1 MPGPLVLAGS
11 GEFTPAMTAV
21 DQETLRHTPGAP
33 PRVAILPTASGL
45 EDGTPDTWI
54 RRGVEHFGALGCE
67 AYGVRALDRA
77 AMDDPAHVAALAS
90 ADFIYLSGG
99 NPGYLVET
107 LRDSAAWNAIRQV
120 WERGGALAGCSAGA
134 MAFGQLT
141 LVRRAPDWL
150 PSAWEPAL
158 GLLGAAGVIPHYDRI
173 GPERAAPRVAAAP
186 PGLIVLGI
194 DEETAIVT
202 VDGVSRLLGARTATV
217 WRDGKATVYRAGE
230 TIPREVVALP

>member
-1 MPGPLVLAGS
+1 MPAAGAVFVERQSEANGEKADTFFSQITEPDNVEDPLDA
-11 GEFTPAMTAV
+11 AV
-21 DQETLRHTPGAP
+21 DGK
-33 PRVAILPTASGL
+33 
-45 EDGTPDTWI
+45 
-54 RRGVEHFGALGCE
+54 VEA
-67 AYGVRALDRA
+67 VVLDRA
-77 AMDDPAHVAALAS
+77 AMEDPAYVAALAS

-107 LRDSAAWNAIRQV
+107 LRDSAAWRAIRQV

-158 GLLGAAGVIPHYDRI
+158 GLLDEAGVIPHYDRI

-194 DEETAIVT
+194 DEETAILT
-202 VDGVSRLLGARTATV
+202 VDGVSRVLGARTATV
-217 WRDGKATVYRAGE
+217 WRDGKATVFRAGE
-230 TIPREVVALP
+230 TIPRDLTSLP